1 MDQAYV
7 SGLVG
12 LVQIFTYVKFRIFFL
27 RIYFSCHL
35 KQKAKNKIITWR
47 ISFLKSLNELAGLI
61 SDLMYMLREN
71 I

>member
-35 KQKAKNKIITWR
+35 KQKAKNKIIT
-47 ISFLKSLNELAGLI
+47 
-61 SDLMYMLREN
+61 
-71 I
+71 